1 MRYVGLVAYIQVMKI
16 TFHHAAVVAM
26 SLSIVGCA
34 ANPKPHTPTIT
45 ESSSTSTMQSITEH
59 MERDLTD
66 IAKDASYIQTEAI
79 EADSVLDSLY
89 EQVPQDNR
97 PSLDKV
103 IDSVWEIKTH
113 ADQIVNATNRVQ
125 EETDKL
131 QSVVGQVKKMED
143 RIVELQNLEKEG
155 RAKAME
161 KLYGYIT
168 LFWIIGFSVMA
179 GGAALAFFVSKKTGL
194 LVVMVGAVMIG
205 FATASQYYLQEIA
218 LIGGILLIALI
229 VGGVGMLVWSMVKAQ
244 RSSTAISEIVE
255 MIEILRETM
264 TEDERDR
271 IFGPDGVASKV
282 QSDLT
287 KEIIAQIKTKNGFTK
302 LAEMRQVAK
311 EAGLGTAE
319 NSQS

>member
-1 MRYVGLVAYIQVMKI
+1 MGIRLNGG
-16 TFHHAAVVAM
+16 VVAV
-26 SLSIVGCA
+26 LFCTLGCA
-34 ANPKPHTPTIT
+34 TTNQHKPTVT
-45 ESSSTSTMQSITEH
+45 EGSSTSTMQSITEH
-59 MERDLTD
+59 IERDLSD
-66 IAKDASYIQTEAI
+66 ISQDTSYIQTEAV
-79 EADSVLDSLY
+79 EADAVMDDLY
-89 EQVPQDNR
+89 ERIPTEDR
-97 PSLDKV
+97 PAMDKA

-113 ADQIVNATNRVQ
+113 ADQIANATIRVQ

-131 QSVVGQVKKMED
+131 QSVIGQVKKMED

-205 FATASQYYLQEIA
+205 FASASQYYLQEIA
-218 LIGGILLIALI
+218 LIGGILLIAMI
-229 VGGVGMLVWSMVKAQ
+229 VGGVGMLVWSMVKTQ
-244 RSSTAISEIVE
+244 RSSTAIKEIVE

-264 TEDERDR
+264 TDDERER
-271 IFGPDGVASKV
+271 IFGPNGVASKV

-287 KEIIAQIKTKNGFTK
+287 KEIIGQIKEKNGFKK
-302 LAEMRQVAK
+302 LAEMRRVAK
-311 EAGLGTAE
+311 ESGLGAE
-319 NSQS
+319 NSTD

>member
-1 MRYVGLVAYIQVMKI
+1 MGIRINGGIVAVLLC
-16 TFHHAAVVAM
+16 T
-26 SLSIVGCA
+26 LGCA
-34 ANPKPHTPTIT
+34 TTNQHKPTVT
-45 ESSSTSTMQSITEH
+45 EGSSTSTMQSITEH
-59 MERDLTD
+59 IERDLSD
-66 IAKDASYIQTEAI
+66 ISQDISYIQTESVETDA
-79 EADSVLDSLY
+79 VLDDLY
-89 EQVPQDNR
+89 EEVATEHR
-97 PSLDKV
+97 PAMDKA

-113 ADQIVNATNRVQ
+113 ADQIANATIRVQ

-131 QSVVGQVKKMED
+131 QSVIGQVKKMED

-194 LVVMVGAVMIG
+194 LVIMVGAVMIG
-205 FATASQYYLQEIA
+205 FASASQYYLQEIA

-229 VGGVGMLVWSMVKAQ
+229 VGGVGMLVWSMVKTQ
-244 RSSTAISEIVE
+244 RSGTAIKEIVE

-264 TEDERDR
+264 TDDERER
-271 IFGPDGVASKV
+271 IFGPNGVATKV

-287 KEIIAQIKTKNGFTK
+287 KEIIGQIKEKNGFNK
-302 LAEMRQVAK
+302 LKELREVAK
-311 EAGLGTAE
+311 QSGLGAE
-319 NSQS
+319 KPTD